1 MPKSL
6 LFAFPAFPLCAH
18 FYPPSGLWKWICPG
32 SPSSGLLALLAVGAS
47 LNLAFVL
54 FGAMAET
61 QEVTVEG
68 IPGTPAIRE
77 VRPDKGSEKLN
88 AGNGS
93 SGNPSFG
100 MRRVNLRAEIDT
112 SPPFGSVKEA
122 VTRFGGSGPWPP
134 LSKLGEAFNGID
146 GFDIKKVEEQAAEL
160 EKDLIV
166 KELETLDVLEELGA
180 TKRIV
185 EELKQQLQKEALKC
199 FATPEVRPNELV
211 GPPVIKEMNKENYG
225 NVFDNQELILHGSSP
240 CSISSPDLIL
250 MELKQA
256 KVNLGKT
263 MNDLEVIQSSVESL
277 NKKMKKDK
285 IFLERTHE
293 MQASKYSA
301 VCIQERAQEQTR
313 LNLPVAPVEASSIF
327 GDPMNIMKSFK
338 SAGQYNRMVETRSE
352 VSSPFNMYEENG
364 FGIKTA
370 EMRWLA
376 AKKMEEAA
384 MAAEA
389 IALAEIKALS
399 SIERSSGFVL
409 PEPAKV
415 TFPLG
420 ERSLTPETA
429 KISTTKKVVDSKF
442 QMDDLSMSKLTILKR
457 MEEATEEVRHSKQI
471 LTEALN
477 RIETANRKQQA
488 AEEALRRLI
497 PENDLKVQAV
507 CNSIKCNKFNLA
519 GNCQD
524 SPLPDVTRS
533 NPANNNPK
541 PALRPTVSLRDV
553 LSRKQVPEQY
563 DTRKNMEEHNEGQK
577 VALSHMLRALREDVT
592 LPPKPEKDESDQKQF
607 IAQRKKFGFIQ
618 ISLPLSRPSKRRA

>member
-1 MPKSL
+1 
-6 LFAFPAFPLCAH
+6 
-18 FYPPSGLWKWICPG
+18 
-32 SPSSGLLALLAVGAS
+32 
-47 LNLAFVL
+47 
-54 FGAMAET
+54 MAET

-77 VRPDKGSEKLN
+77 VRPDKGAEKLN

-100 MRRVNLRAEIDT
+100 MKRVNLRAEIDT

-146 GFDIKKVEEQAAEL
+146 GFDIKKVEEQAVEL

-199 FATPEVRPNELV
+199 FATPEVRPSELV
-211 GPPVIKEMNKENYG
+211 GSPVIKEMNKENYG
-225 NVFDNQELILHGSSP
+225 NVFDNQELIFHGSSP

-293 MQASKYSA
+293 MQASKYAA

-313 LNLPVAPVEASSIF
+313 LNPPVAPVEASSIF

-338 SAGQYNRMVETRSE
+338 FDAGQYNRMVETRSE
-352 VSSPFNMYEENG
+352 VSTPFNMCEENG

-389 IALAEIKALS
+389 VALAEIKALS

-409 PEPAKV
+409 PEPAKM
-415 TFPLG
+415 TLPLG

-429 KISTTKKVVDSKF
+429 KIPEESTTKKVVDSKF

-497 PENDLKVQAV
+497 PENDLKGQAAY
-507 CNSIKCNKFNLA
+507 NSIKCSKFNLA

-563 DTRKNMEEHNEGQK
+563 DTRKDMEQHNERQK
-577 VALSHMLRALREDVT
+577 VALSQMLRALREDVT